1 MAQPDD
7 APGEHAS
14 TRDAH
19 RRRLLLIAG
28 AVVVVAAAAVWVVAF
43 SSLLGVRTV
52 RVQGVSVVSAGQVR
66 AAAAVPNGR
75 PLVRLDTGA
84 IVRRVERLPA
94 VRSADVFTTF
104 PGTVTIRV
112 TERTAVGYLPSA
124 GRYVLVDAN
133 GVQYLTVSSKPARLP
148 QFGLPAGADSTTAA
162 RGVAT
167 VASALGPQL
176 LARVA
181 SIDAFD
187 QNAIT
192 VLLTDSRVLHWGSAD
207 RSSDKARLLPT
218 LLGQPGTQFD
228 VSNPD
233 QVVVR

>member
-1 MAQPDD
+1 
-7 APGEHAS
+7 
-14 TRDAH
+14 
-19 RRRLLLIAG
+19 
-28 AVVVVAAAAVWVVAF
+28 
-43 SSLLGVRTV
+43 
-52 RVQGVSVVSAGQVR
+52 
-66 AAAAVPNGR
+66 
-75 PLVRLDTGA
+75 
-84 IVRRVERLPA
+84 
-94 VRSADVFTTF
+94 
-104 PGTVTIRV
+104 
-112 TERTAVGYLPSA
+112 
-124 GRYVLVDAN
+124 
-133 GVQYLTVSSKPARLP
+133 
-148 QFGLPAGADSTTAA
+148 
-162 RGVAT
+162 